1 MAARLDHANLLVRDI
16 EGTIRFLRAAVPA
29 LRVRGSGGSGA
40 DRWVH
45 LGTDAF
51 YLALEQATVEPAE
64 RWTPYA
70 GRPGTN
76 HLGIEVDDADA
87 VRTRLREAGYRD
99 TTYPN
104 AHPHRARVYFRDAEG
119 NDWEFIEYRSSEPS
133 QRHDYGHGIVDAA
146 LDRLAAFGPELRNG
160 MTSHAP
166 MTIEALAALGRP
178 EAVMPWLDRYLP
190 ELLPGPAPTVRIP
203 PTAWRAALSR
213 EDRFADWSAWFRE
226 ELDRADWRAVLE
238 RWVSRLAPGLCAA
251 ATHGVIRVGH
261 ATRSLGIVDT
271 PQRRRELADALASWA
286 STYQELPTLELGTA
300 GEAQDSYGPRQ
311 AIARVEIVPRGRR
324 RFSGTIVSSLA
335 ALDEWP
341 AFAPTIGLL
350 DVGADPE
357 SCVDELA
364 ETFARVLLANA
375 HDPLTSIVFIHGV
388 TSLAAVA
395 NLLPHLQNDTARRV
409 VRYGWQAAA
418 GLYAAFGVRPPPAG
432 DLDPETEHW
441 DDLIERAIEHGDE
454 HAIKLVEAARQ
465 LDARAP
471 SPAYAA
477 SVSHAIRLLP
487 RPGSEAPS
495 A

>member
-16 EGTIRFLRAAVPA
+16 EGMVRFLRTAVPA
-29 LRVRGSGGSGA
+29 LRVRGGGGSGA
-40 DRWVH
+40 DRWLH
-45 LGTDAF
+45 LGTDEF
-51 YLALEQATVEPAE
+51 YVALEQATVEPAE
-64 RWTPYA
+64 AWTPYA

-87 VRTRLREAGYRD
+87 VRRRLCEAGYRD

-104 AHPHRARVYFRDAEG
+104 AHPHRQRVYFRDAED
-119 NDWEFIEYRSSEPS
+119 NDWEFVEYRSSAPS

-146 LDRLAAFGPELRNG
+146 LDRLSAFGPELRNG

-178 EAVMPWLDRYLP
+178 DAVMPWLDRYLP
-190 ELLPGPAPTVRIP
+190 GGLPGRAPTEPIP
-203 PTAWRAALSR
+203 PRAWRSALSR
-213 EDRFADWSAWFRE
+213 EDRFADWSAWFRD

-261 ATRSLGIVDT
+261 AARSLGIVDT

-286 STYQELPTLELGTA
+286 STYQELPTLEPRTS
-300 GEAQDSYGPRQ
+300 GEGPAASGPRR
-311 AIARVEIVPRGRR
+311 AITRVEIVPHGRR

-335 ALDEWP
+335 ALEEWP
-341 AFAPTIGLL
+341 AFAPAIDLL
-350 DVGADPE
+350 DVSGDPE
-357 SCVDELA
+357 ICVNELA
-364 ETFARVLLANA
+364 ETFARVLLVNA
-375 HDPLTSIVFIHGV
+375 RDPLTSIVFIHGV

-395 NLLPHLQNDTARRV
+395 NLLPHLQAGTVRRV
-409 VRYGWQAAA
+409 LRYGWQAAA
-418 GLYAAFGVRPPPAG
+418 GLYAAFGVQPPPVG
-432 DLDPETEHW
+432 DLDPSTEPW
-441 DDLIERAIEHGDE
+441 DELIERAIEHGDE

-487 RPGSEAPS
+487 RPGSETPPP
-495 A
+495 